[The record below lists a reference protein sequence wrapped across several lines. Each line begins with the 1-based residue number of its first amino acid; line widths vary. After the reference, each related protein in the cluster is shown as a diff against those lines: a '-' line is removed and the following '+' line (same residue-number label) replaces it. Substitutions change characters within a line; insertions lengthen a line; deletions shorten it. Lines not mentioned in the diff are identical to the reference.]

1 VSEIALQRVSVRVP
15 THDGDLLVLHETSLR
30 LTEQRIALVG
40 PNGSG
45 KSTLARLLN
54 GLVTPSTGRVLVD
67 GLDVARSGRVV
78 RRRVG
83 FMFTDP
89 AAQLVMPT
97 AREDVALSLRRT
109 VPDKQ
114 ERLAAADAVLADF
127 GLGGFGDRSVHGL
140 SGGERQLLA
149 LAGVLATG
157 PSVLVADEPTTLL
170 DLGNSRRIGDL
181 LLSLPQQVV
190 LVTHD
195 LELASRCDRALLVR
209 DGRVEQDGAADDVIS
224 RYRATA

>member
-1 VSEIALQRVSVRVP
+1 MSEIALQQVSVRVP

-30 LTEQRIALVG
+30 LTERRIALVG

-67 GLDVARSGRVV
+67 GLDVARSGREV

-127 GLGGFGDRSVHGL
+127 GLEGFGDRSVHGL

-209 DGRVEQDGAADDVIS
+209 DGRVEQDGPADDVIS